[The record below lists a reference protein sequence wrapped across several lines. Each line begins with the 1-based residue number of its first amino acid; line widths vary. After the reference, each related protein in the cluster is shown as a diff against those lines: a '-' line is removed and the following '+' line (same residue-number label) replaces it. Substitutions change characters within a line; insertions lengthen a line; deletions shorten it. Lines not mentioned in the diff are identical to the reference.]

1 MRLMRFGD
9 ALWYDVD
16 SVLTIQRVT
25 GLARPHDML
34 SEEVEYL
41 TITFQGGASRTV
53 RADSPEGRDVLRS
66 LEGGPAPYG
75 TVTP

>member
-66 LEGGPAPYG
+66 LEGVPAPYEA
-75 TVTP
+75 VTP